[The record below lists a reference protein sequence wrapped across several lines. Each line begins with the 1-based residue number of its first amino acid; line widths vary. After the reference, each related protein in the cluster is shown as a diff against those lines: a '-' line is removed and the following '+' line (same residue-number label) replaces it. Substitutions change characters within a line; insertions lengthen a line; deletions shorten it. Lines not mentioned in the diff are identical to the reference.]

1 MTFVYAVTT
10 LSVQL
15 RDGGV
20 HTVHRGDVKYADDP
34 VVLAAPHAF
43 TSDLHTV
50 VGSSVPGFIESQE
63 APVEQATA
71 RPGEKRARVNRG

>member
-10 LSVQL
+10 LSVQTK
-15 RDGGV
+15 DGGV
-20 HTVHRGDVKYADDP
+20 HTVHRGDIKYANDP

-43 TSDLHTV
+43 TEDLRTV

-63 APVEQATA
+63 APVEQVTA
-71 RPGEKRARVNRG
+71 RPGERRAQVKRG